1 MRAVVY
7 ARLSEDHERAESVP
21 TQISNSTKHA
31 ERMGWEVARVFKD
44 EGRSGY
50 SGEIRPGFEDMLKFL
65 SAGDVQVLIA
75 RHHDR
80 LTRNAEDFDR
90 LMKICGKAKIKISLY
105 TGGELD
111 LSTASGGVYGFMET
125 GRSWY
130 ESAIRSQRVK
140 DAVERNARSGRRTG
154 GGSRPFGYK
163 IIRQDFGEGSPRRWR
178 IVGEEL
184 EPAEAEAIKE
194 AATRV
199 LRGESLRSIAF
210 DFNKRGIKPA
220 GGKRNGESKIDK
232 WQGST
237 LRRVL
242 ISPRIAGLRE
252 HNGEVVGKAVW
263 PAIIDRA
270 THDRLVGLLS
280 NPERRP
286 ANFGRPRVH
295 PLAGLLYCGSCGG
308 PLVTYLQPRQSRGY
322 GCRKDENLVC
332 SGRVRIAAEPL
343 EAYVEG
349 YVIDQWR
356 NPEAIKIAQSDDDRM
371 TRIREI
377 TDEMRHLQEQ
387 KNEALRMKLRGDVDA
402 KTFREVTA
410 EIDAA
415 HDQLAREHKQLAS
428 EAAMPELPDPSLAW
442 KDLSAKDRRA
452 LTEMLIDKI
461 VIAPHPHKIGE
472 DGRRHYTIRAI
483 PYQDPQQEAERL
495 KAVHEARVKI
505 VPRV

>member
-1 MRAVVY
+1 MRAATY
-7 ARLSEDHERAESVP
+7 ARLSDDGLSIPDQQKSARKYAEDRGWQVVAE
-21 TQISNSTKHA
+21 
-31 ERMGWEVARVFKD
+31 FKD
-44 EGRSGY
+44 EHRSAFRKI
-50 SGEIRPGFEDMLKFL
+50 EREEFEALLRAASDGKI
-65 SAGDVQVLIA
+65 DVIIA
-75 RHHDR
+75 RHQDR
-80 LTRNAEDFDR
+80 LLRHPETYSRLLEVCVRRN
-90 LMKICGKAKIKISLY
+90 IPIHLY
-105 TGGELD
+105 GSGGFLD
-111 LSTASGGVYGFMET
+111 LSTSQGGFMGMMNT
-125 GRSWY
+125 AIAWQ
-130 ESAIRSQRVK
+130 ESAIRSERVRA
-140 DAVERNARSGRRTG
+140 AVERNTRAGKRTG
-154 GGSRPFGYK
+154 GGSRPFGYR
-163 IIRQDFGEGSPRRWR
+163 IIRHDRGEGARRRWR

-184 EPAEAEAIKE
+184 EPAEADVVREAVS
-194 AATRV
+194 RV

-220 GGKRNGESKIDK
+220 GGKKNGESKIDK

-263 PAIIDRA
+263 PEIIDEA
-270 THDRLVGLLS
+270 THDRLVGLLKDPS
-280 NPERRP
+280 RRP
-286 ANFGRPRVH
+286 LNYGRSRLH
-295 PLAGLLYCGSCGG
+295 PLAGLVYCGSCGG
-308 PLVTYLQPRQSRGY
+308 RLVSHLQPRQGRGY
-322 GCRKDENLVC
+322 GCRKDENPIC
-332 SGRVRIAAEPL
+332 PARVRIVAEPL

-356 NPEAIKIAQSDDDRM
+356 NPGAIKIAQSDDDRM
-371 TRIREI
+371 ARIRKI

-387 KNEALRMKLRGDVDA
+387 KNEALRMKLRGEVDS

-415 HDQLAREHKQLAS
+415 HDQLAREHNRLAS

-442 KDLSAKDRRA
+442 DDLSAEDRRA
-452 LTEMLIDKI
+452 LTEMLVDKI
-461 VIAPHPHKIGE
+461 IIAPHPHKIV

-483 PYQDPQQEAERL
+483 PYQDPQQEAGRL